1 MADNLGYTPGTGA
14 KVATRDVTYSGEAAQ
29 AQAVGLVTFAGADDA
44 KTATDV
50 SEANPLPMAAYGEL
64 IEAVEAMRMAIN
76 ALTKT
81 IGYALPNLQG
91 QPIFEAR
98 QATAA
103 NLNVTASGTVTAN
116 QGGTWNITTL
126 TNQSQIGGFAAND
139 EIPALMHLQ
148 VDGLRRNIS
157 VT

>member
-1 MADNLGYTPGTGA
+1 
-14 KVATRDVTYSGEAAQ
+14 
-29 AQAVGLVTFAGADDA
+29 
-44 KTATDV
+44 
-50 SEANPLPMAAYGEL
+50 
-64 IEAVEAMRMAIN
+64 MRMAIN
-76 ALTKT
+76 ALTKS
-81 IGYALPNLQG
+81 IGYALPNLLG

-103 NLNVTASGTVTAN
+103 NLNATVSGSLSTVSTVSTVA
-116 QGGTWNITTL
+116 TL
-126 TNQSQIGGFAAND
+126 TNQSQIGGYAAND

>member
-1 MADNLGYTPGTGA
+1 MADNVGYTPGAGS
-14 KVATRDVTYSGEAAQ
+14 KVAARDVTYSGEAAL

-50 SEANPLPMAAYGEL
+50 STTNPLPMAAYGEL

-76 ALTKT
+76 ALTKS
-81 IGYALPNLQG
+81 IGYALPNLLG

-103 NLNVTASGTVTAN
+103 NLNANVSGSLSSISTV
-116 QGGTWNITTL
+116 TTL
-126 TNQSQIGGFAAND
+126 TNQSQIGGYAAND
-139 EIPALMHLQ
+139 EVPAFMHLQ

>member
-1 MADNLGYTPGTGA
+1 
-14 KVATRDVTYSGEAAQ
+14 
-29 AQAVGLVTFAGADDA
+29 
-44 KTATDV
+44 
-50 SEANPLPMAAYGEL
+50 NPLPVAAYGEL

-76 ALTKT
+76 SLTKT

>member
-1 MADNLGYTPGTGA
+1 MADNVGYTPGAGS
-14 KVATRDVTYSGEAAQ
+14 KVAARDVTYSGEAAL

-50 SEANPLPMAAYGEL
+50 STTNPLPMAAYGEL

-76 ALTKT
+76 SLTKT

-103 NLNVTASGTVTAN
+103 NLNVTASGTMTAN

-139 EIPALMHLQ
+139 KIPALMHLQ

>member
-1 MADNLGYTPGTGA
+1 MADNVGYTPGAGS
-14 KVATRDVTYSGEAAQ
+14 KVAARDVTYSGEAAL
-29 AQAVGLVTFAGADDA
+29 AQAVGLVTFVGADDA

-50 SEANPLPMAAYGEL
+50 STTNPMPMAAYGEL

-76 ALTKT
+76 ALTKS
-81 IGYALPNLQG
+81 IGYALPNLLG

-103 NLNVTASGTVTAN
+103 NLNATVSGSLSTVSTV
-116 QGGTWNITTL
+116 TTL

-139 EIPALMHLQ
+139 KVPAFMHLQ

>member
-1 MADNLGYTPGTGA
+1 MADNVGYTPGAGS
-14 KVATRDVTYSGEAAQ
+14 KVAARDVTYSGEAAL
-29 AQAVGLVTFAGADDA
+29 AQAVGLVTFAGEDDA
-44 KTATDV
+44 KTAADV
-50 SEANPLPMAAYGEL
+50 SQANPLPMAAYGEL
-64 IEAVEAMRMAIN
+64 IEAMRTAIN
-76 ALTKT
+76 SLTKT

>member
-1 MADNLGYTPGTGA
+1 MADNVGYTPGAGS
-14 KVATRDVTYSGEAAQ
+14 KVAARDVTYSGEAAL

-50 SEANPLPMAAYGEL
+50 STTNPLPMAAYGEL

-76 ALTKT
+76 ALTKS
-81 IGYALPNLQG
+81 IGYALPNLLG

-103 NLNVTASGTVTAN
+103 NLNANVSGSLSSISTV
-116 QGGTWNITTL
+116 TTL
-126 TNQSQIGGFAAND
+126 TNQAQIGGYAAND
-139 EIPALMHLQ
+139 EVPAFMHLQ

>member
-1 MADNLGYTPGTGA
+1 MADNVGYTPGAGS
-14 KVATRDVTYSGEAAQ
+14 KVAARDVTYSGEAAL

-50 SEANPLPMAAYGEL
+50 STTNPLPMAAYGEL

-76 ALTKT
+76 SLAKS

-103 NLNVTASGTVTAN
+103 NLNATVSGSLSAVSTVT
-116 QGGTWNITTL
+116 TVTTL
-126 TNQSQIGGFAAND
+126 TNQSQIGGYAAND
-139 EIPALMHLQ
+139 ELPALMHLQ